1 MGRWF
6 KTWLRG
12 TVGGWRH
19 ICWSFLNT
27 HTLDCMHTC
36 TQTHTSFTSELYRSC
51 LCASPLL
58 LCSSQPGHSSW
69 DAFLLPLSVPSVILY
84 PTLLLD
90 GLELSLLYHVLA
102 CTDGPGPSVTG
113 EGCTGGQRPTWQ
125 LHWGPVLFAL
135 THTGKVKAEQRSV
148 QVLHVHRK
156 WLPRLHLHYWQHLRS
171 RPQLPAQ
178 HPHRVPPAPANAA
191 CLRLNSSQTPSVTF
205 ISLMLQLS
213 FQSFRLEPSIAFSLF
228 FFFLHV
234 KSHPKLTSVANPPP
248 FLSPPQSP
256 SAWVY
261 ILAVSPASSSVWAA
275 ITAR

>member
-12 TVGGWRH
+12 TVGGWKH

-51 LCASPLL
+51 LCASPVQV
-58 LCSSQPGHSSW
+58 CSSQPGHSSW
-69 DAFLLPLSVPSVILY
+69 DAFLLPLSIPSVILY

-102 CTDGPGPSVTG
+102 CTDGPGSSVTG

-125 LHWGPVLFAL
+125 LYWGPVLFAL

-148 QVLHVHRK
+148 QVCMSTESGF
-156 WLPRLHLHYWQHLRS
+156 QGFIFTTDNTC
-171 RPQLPAQ
+171 
-178 HPHRVPPAPANAA
+178 APGLS
-191 CLRLNSSQTPSVTF
+191 CL
-205 ISLMLQLS
+205 LS
-213 FQSFRLEPSIAFSLF
+213 IPTE
-228 FFFLHV
+228 FL
-234 KSHPKLTSVANPPP
+234 L
-248 FLSPPQSP
+248 PPQMQR
-256 SAWVY
+256 
-261 ILAVSPASSSVWAA
+261 ASD
-275 ITAR
+275 